1 MAIIATQAFVLHH
14 RDYSN
19 TSKILYCLTKDYGLV
34 HILAK
39 GARNRKSAFFADCQ
53 PFRLIDIQF
62 IKKTGLSLL
71 TASYTVSLIELNDIT
86 KQFSGFYLNELLYRL
101 IKTDYC
107 DRSLFLLYLE
117 TMDNLLDND
126 DVELTLRTFEFKLFA
141 NLGYDFQ
148 SYIKSL
154 NLDDANYQLSFPN
167 MLFNKVESR
176 LQNRHFIK
184 KELGQRQEQG
194 VDVFGGVFLSSLNS
208 LKNINQ
214 YKKECKQFCRL
225 VINFL
230 LDGKPL
236 KSRELF
242 AQLK

>member
-154 NLDDANYQLSFPN
+154 NLDDTNYQLSFPT
-167 MLFNKVESR
+167 MLLNKV
-176 LQNRHFIK
+176 
-184 KELGQRQEQG
+184 
-194 VDVFGGVFLSSLNS
+194 
-208 LKNINQ
+208 
-214 YKKECKQFCRL
+214 
-225 VINFL
+225 
-230 LDGKPL
+230 
-236 KSRELF
+236 
-242 AQLK
+242 